1 VQYSVLDVALLSAT
15 STTSPPPVSSA
26 ERLQQMIREEEPI
39 KETDVHPLDKM
50 INGHLIL
57 LQLVPVQPCWRSFGS
72 AAGLD
77 EETLDNINAQLS
89 DDREKLAEVIFCWL
103 EQ

>member
-1 VQYSVLDVALLSAT
+1 MSSVVIGLITYYARLST
-15 STTSPPPVSSA
+15 YIMKTLICVDT
-26 ERLQQMIREEEPI
+26 
-39 KETDVHPLDKM
+39 M

-77 EETLDNINAQLS
+77 EEILDSVSINLTI
-89 DDREKLAEVIFCWL
+89 ELCL
-103 EQ
+103 L

>member
-1 VQYSVLDVALLSAT
+1 MTQRMCQLFIGL
-15 STTSPPPVSSA
+15 
-26 ERLQQMIREEEPI
+26 I
-39 KETDVHPLDKM
+39 KQLITLGYVMQTFCVDKM

-77 EETLDNINAQLS
+77 EEILDNVSIKYTHNRIMPTL
-89 DDREKLAEVIFCWL
+89 KL
-103 EQ
+103 